1 MNTQRN
7 QELYDIFNNSIG
19 VVIDSRK
26 VLKGVMFFALKGN
39 NSNGNDFALDAI
51 KNGAI
56 CAVVDEEKY
65 KDEKGCFYV
74 EDVLQAL
81 QSLSNLHRKT
91 FNFPIIALTGS
102 NGKTTTKELIR
113 EVLKQKYK
121 VLATIGNLNNHI
133 GVPLTLLSVRENLDF
148 LIVEMGANHQKEIDF
163 LCTIAEP
170 DYGLI
175 TNIGKAHLEGFGGIE
190 GVKIGKS
197 ELYKY
202 ISKKNGKLFVNQDDL
217 TLSHLIPPHS
227 SVIDYRSSDIKINK
241 QEHQQLNISIENHIV
256 QTNLF
261 GDYNLHNIAAA
272 VYIGKFFNVE
282 ITKIC
287 KAISSYMPDNN
298 RSELSS
304 FGSNKVIKDAYN
316 ANPSSMK
323 LSIQQFADSSF
334 DNKVLIIGDMF
345 ELGIY
350 AEQEHRHIVELVN
363 KYKWKDVIFVGKNF
377 FQFKQDNPFHF
388 CTDLIEAK
396 STFDQANFQNC
407 TILLKGS
414 RGIAL
419 EKLIS

>member
-1 MNTQRN
+1 MSTQ
-7 QELYDIFNNSIG
+7 QYLQLYEIFKTSTG

-26 VLKGVMFFALKGN
+26 VLDGVIFFALKGT
-39 NSNGNDFALDAI
+39 NSNGNDFALDAL

-56 CAVVDEEKY
+56 CSVVDEEKY

-113 EVLKQKYK
+113 EVLKLKYK
-121 VLATIGNLNNHI
+121 VQATIGNLNNHI

-170 DYGLI
+170 NFGLI

-197 ELYKY
+197 ELYRY
-202 ISKKNGKLFVNQDDL
+202 ICEKKGKLFLNKDDQ
-217 TLSHLIPPHS
+217 TLIDLIPANS
-227 SVIDYRSSDIKINK
+227 NVIGYHSSDILINK
-241 QEHQQLNISIENHIV
+241 NENHQLNIIIENHMV
-256 QTNLF
+256 NTNLF
-261 GDYNLHNIAAA
+261 GDYNIHNIAAA
-272 VYIGKFFNVE
+272 VYIGKYFNVDVD
-282 ITKIC
+282 KIC
-287 KAISSYMPDNN
+287 VAISSYMPDNN
-298 RSELSS
+298 RSELST

-323 LSIQQFADSSF
+323 LSIQQFAESNF

-350 AEQEHRHIVELVN
+350 AEQEHQDIVELVN
-363 KYKWKDVIFVGKNF
+363 KYKWKDVLFVGKNF
-377 FQFKQDNPFHF
+377 FQFKEVNTFHF
-388 CTDLIEAK
+388 CIDLIEAK
-396 STFDQANFQNC
+396 STFNQLNFQNC